1 MGFEQRHSGYERSIN
16 MASLSIVPWFGRL
29 TQRVRRPDWL
39 RERPDL
45 HTLGVNPARLP
56 PFVQECAV
64 ALRYL
69 DLLSPL
75 AWDRF
80 PERNL
85 VWQPTPIPYAALAAA
100 CLIKLDQQLVSMGRL
115 RQYLVEQPALLW
127 LCGFPFQAAPSQP
140 CGFDPDASLPTAR
153 HLTRMLRE
161 LPDVAL
167 QFLLDSSVTLLQTEL
182 AACGVRLGE
191 CIAMDTKHVI
201 AWVKENNPKTYVS
214 NRYDKTQQPTGD
226 PDCKLGCKRRHNQR
240 APGTDGQAAPPTP
253 IHNPHPAKTVEVGEF
268 YWGYA
273 SGVVAT
279 KVPDW
284 GEFVLA
290 ELTQPFNQPDVAYFQ
305 PLMTATERRLGF
317 RPPYAAFDAA
327 FDAFYIYEY
336 FDQPLTQAPDATRGF
351 AAVPF
356 SERGGHKLR
365 FDAEGQPLCQ
375 ADLTMPLRYT
385 FRNKTTRVEHERG
398 RYVCPLLWPEKSA
411 DPCPIAHKQ
420 WAKGGCTTTIATSV
434 GARLRYQLDRD
445 SQTYKD
451 VYKQRTATERINSQA
466 VELGI
471 ERPRLRNGQ
480 AVAHLNTLIYILINL
495 RTLQRIRQR
504 KAHRIGEPSENA

>member
-1 MGFEQRHSGYERSIN
+1 
-16 MASLSIVPWFGRL
+16 MASTPIVAWFGRL
-29 TQRVRRPDWL
+29 TQIVRPANRSQA
-39 RERPDL
+39 RPDL
-45 HTLGVNPARLP
+45 HTLGADSALLP
-56 PFVQECAV
+56 PFVQDSAV

-85 VWQPTPIPYAALAAA
+85 AWQPPPIPYAALAAA

-115 RQYLVEQPALLW
+115 RQYLVEHPAVLW
-127 LCGFPFQAAPSQP
+127 LCGFPVQPAPGQP

-161 LPDVAL
+161 LPDAAL
-167 QFLLDSSVTLLQTEL
+167 QFLLASSVTLLRAEL
-182 AACGVRLGE
+182 ATNGVRLGE
-191 CIAMDTKHVI
+191 CISMDTKHII
-201 AWVKENNPKTYVS
+201 AWVKENNPKAYVS
-214 NRYDKTQQPTGD
+214 HRYDKTQQPAGD

-240 APGTDGQAAPPTP
+240 APGTAGQATPPTP
-253 IHNPHPAKTVEVGEF
+253 THNPRAANTIAVGEF

-290 ELTQPFNQPDVAYFQ
+290 ELTQPFNQPDVSYFQ
-305 PLMTATERRLGF
+305 PLMTATEQRLGF

-336 FDQPLTQAPDATRGF
+336 FDQPLAPAPDALHGF

-365 FDAEGQPLCQ
+365 FDSEGRPLCQ
-375 ADLTMPLRYT
+375 ADLAMPLRYT
-385 FRNKTTRVEHERG
+385 FRNKSTRVEHERA
-398 RYVCPLLWPEKSA
+398 RYVCPLRWPEATAAS
-411 DPCPIAHKQ
+411 CPVAHKQ
-420 WAKGGCTTTIATSV
+420 WAKGGCTTTIPTSV

-445 SQTYKD
+445 SQAYKD

-495 RTLQRIRQR
+495 RALQRIRQR
-504 KAHRIGEPSENA
+504 KANGGGEPAESA

>member
-1 MGFEQRHSGYERSIN
+1 MGFEQRHSGHERNIN
-16 MASLSIVPWFGRL
+16 MASIPIVPWFGRL
-29 TQRVRRPDWL
+29 TQRIRRPDWL
-39 RERPDL
+39 RARPDL
-45 HTLGVNPARLP
+45 HTLGVNPAWLP
-56 PFVQECAV
+56 PFVQESAV

-85 VWQPTPIPYAALAAA
+85 AWQPTPIPYAALAAA

-115 RQYLVEQPALLW
+115 RQYLVEHPALIW
-127 LCGFPFQAAPSQP
+127 LCGFPLQAAPDRP

-161 LPDVAL
+161 LPDATL
-167 QFLLDSSVTLLQTEL
+167 QFLLASSVTLLQAEL

-191 CIAMDTKHVI
+191 CIAMDTKHII

-240 APGTDGQAAPPTP
+240 ALGTDSQAAPPTP
-253 IHNPHPAKTVEVGEF
+253 THNPHPAKTVEVGEF

-305 PLMTATERRLGF
+305 PLMTATEQRLGF

-336 FDQPLTQAPDATRGF
+336 FDQPLTPAPDAPRGF

-365 FDAEGQPLCQ
+365 FDPEGRPLCQ
-375 ADLTMPLRYT
+375 ADLAMPLRYT

-398 RYVCPLLWPEKSA
+398 RYVCPLLWPAKSA

-445 SQTYKD
+445 SQAYKD
-451 VYKQRTATERINSQA
+451 VYRQRTATERINSQA
-466 VELGI
+466 VALGI

-504 KAHRIGEPSENA
+504 KANRVDEPPENT

>member
-1 MGFEQRHSGYERSIN
+1 
-16 MASLSIVPWFGRL
+16 MASTPIVAWFGRF
-29 TQRVRRPDWL
+29 TQRVRRSDWL
-39 RERPDL
+39 LARPDL
-45 HTLGVNPARLP
+45 HTLGANPVLLP
-56 PFVQECAV
+56 PFVRESAV

-85 VWQPTPIPYAALAAA
+85 AWQPTPIPYAALAAA
-100 CLIKLDQQLVSMGRL
+100 CLVKLDQQLVSMGRL
-115 RQYLVEQPALLW
+115 RQYLVEHPALLW
-127 LCGFPFQAAPSQP
+127 LCGFPLQPAPGRP

-161 LPDVAL
+161 LPDAGL
-167 QFLLDSSVTLLQTEL
+167 QFLLASSVTLLRAEL
-182 AACGVRLGE
+182 ATNSVRLGE
-191 CIAMDTKHVI
+191 CISMDTKHII
-201 AWVKENNPKTYVS
+201 AWVKENNPKAYVS
-214 NRYDKTQQPTGD
+214 HRYDKTQQPKGD

-253 IHNPHPAKTVEVGEF
+253 AHNPRPAATIAVGEF

-290 ELTQPFNQPDVAYFQ
+290 ELTQPFNQPDVSYFQ
-305 PLMTATERRLGF
+305 PLMTATEQRLGF

-336 FDQPLTQAPDATRGF
+336 FDQPLTEAADAARGF

-356 SERGGHKLR
+356 SARGGHKLR
-365 FDAEGQPLCQ
+365 FDAEGRPLCQ

-385 FRNKTTRVEHERG
+385 FRNKTTRVEHERA
-398 RYVCPLLWPEKSA
+398 RYVCPLRWPEPTA
-411 DPCPIAHKQ
+411 AACPVAHKQ
-420 WAKGGCTTTIATSV
+420 WAKGGCTTTIPTSV

-445 SQTYKD
+445 SQAYKD

-495 RTLQRIRQR
+495 RALQRIRQR
-504 KAHRIGEPSENA
+504 KANGGGEPAESA

>member
-1 MGFEQRHSGYERSIN
+1 MVST
-16 MASLSIVPWFGRL
+16 SIVAWFGRL
-29 TQRVRRPDWL
+29 TQIVRPAKRPPP
-39 RERPDL
+39 RPDL
-45 HTLGVNPARLP
+45 HTLGANPALLP
-56 PFVQECAV
+56 PFVQTSAV
-64 ALRYL
+64 AQRYL

-75 AWDRF
+75 AWERF

-85 VWQPTPIPYAALAAA
+85 AWQPPPVPYAALVAA

-127 LCGFPFQAAPSQP
+127 LCGFPLQTAPGYP
-140 CGFDPDASLPTAR
+140 CDFDPDASLPTAR

-161 LPDVAL
+161 VPDTTL
-167 QFLLDSSVTLLQTEL
+167 QFLLDSSVTLLRAEL
-182 AACGVRLGE
+182 ATCGVQLGA
-191 CIAMDTKHVI
+191 CISMDTKHII
-201 AWVKENNPKTYVS
+201 AWVKENNPKAYVS
-214 NRYDKTQQPTGD
+214 QRYDKTQQPAGD

-240 APGTDGQAAPPTP
+240 APSTDGQVAPPTP
-253 IHNPHPAKTVEVGEF
+253 HHNPRPAKTVEVGEF

-279 KVPDW
+279 KVPGW

-290 ELTQPFNQPDVAYFQ
+290 ELTQPFNQPDVSYFQ
-305 PLMTATERRLGF
+305 PLMTATEQRLGF
-317 RPPYAAFDAA
+317 RPAYTAFDAA

-336 FDQPLTQAPDATRGF
+336 FDQPLIPEPEAAHGF

-365 FDAEGQPLCQ
+365 FDAEGRPLCQ
-375 ADLTMPLRYT
+375 ADLAMPLRYT

-398 RYVCPLLWPEKSA
+398 RYVCPLLWPTKTAEA
-411 DPCPIAHKQ
+411 CPMAHKQ
-420 WAKGGCTTTIATSV
+420 WPKGGCTTTIATSA
-434 GARLRYQLDRD
+434 GARIRYQLDRE
-445 SQTYKD
+445 SQAYKD

-466 VELGI
+466 VDLGI

-480 AVAHLNTLIYILINL
+480 AVAHLNTLIYIIRHNL
-495 RTLQRIRQR
+495 SSGRTCQVW
-504 KAHRIGEPSENA
+504 

>member
-1 MGFEQRHSGYERSIN
+1 
-16 MASLSIVPWFGRL
+16 MASTSIVAWFGRL
-29 TQRVRRPDWL
+29 TQIVRPAKRPSF
-39 RERPDL
+39 RPDL
-45 HTLGVNPARLP
+45 HTLGANPTLLP
-56 PFVQECAV
+56 PFVQDSAV
-64 ALRYL
+64 ARRYL

-75 AWDRF
+75 AWDHF

-85 VWQPTPIPYAALAAA
+85 AWQPAPVPYAALVAA

-115 RQYLVEQPALLW
+115 RQYLVDQPALLW
-127 LCGFPFQAAPSQP
+127 LCGFPLQVVPRQP

-153 HLTRMLRE
+153 HLPRMLRE
-161 LPDVAL
+161 LPDGPL
-167 QFLLDSSVTLLQTEL
+167 QFLLDSSVTLLRAEL
-182 AACGVRLGE
+182 ATGSVRLGE
-191 CIAMDTKHVI
+191 CIAMDTKHII
-201 AWVKENNPKTYVS
+201 AWVKENNPKAYVS
-214 NRYDKTQQPTGD
+214 HRYDKTQQPAGD

-240 APGTDGQAAPPTP
+240 APGTDGQATPPTP
-253 IHNPHPAKTVEVGEF
+253 THNARPAGTIAVGEF

-305 PLMTATERRLGF
+305 PLMTATEQRLGF

-336 FDQPLTQAPDATRGF
+336 FDQPLTADPEAVHGF

-365 FDAEGQPLCQ
+365 FDSEGRPLCQ

-385 FRNKTTRVEHERG
+385 FRNKTTRIEHERG
-398 RYVCPLLWPEKSA
+398 RYVCPLLWPEKTA
-411 DPCPIAHKQ
+411 EACPVAHKQ
-420 WAKGGCTTTIATSV
+420 WPKGGCTTTIPTSV
-434 GARLRYQLDRD
+434 GARIRYQLDRD
-445 SQTYKD
+445 SQAYKD

-480 AVAHLNTLIYILINL
+480 AIARLNTLIYILINL
-495 RTLQRIRQR
+495 RALQRIRQR
-504 KAHRIGEPSENA
+504 KANGAALALENT

>member
-1 MGFEQRHSGYERSIN
+1 M
-16 MASLSIVPWFGRL
+16 
-29 TQRVRRPDWL
+29 
-39 RERPDL
+39 
-45 HTLGVNPARLP
+45 
-56 PFVQECAV
+56 QESAV

-85 VWQPTPIPYAALAAA
+85 AWQPTPIPYAALAAA
-100 CLIKLDQQLVSMGRL
+100 CLVKLDQQLVSMGRL
-115 RQYLVEQPALLW
+115 RQYLVEHPALLW
-127 LCGFPFQAAPSQP
+127 LCGFPLQPAPGQP

-161 LPDVAL
+161 LPDAAL
-167 QFLLDSSVTLLQTEL
+167 QFLLASSVTLLRAEL
-182 AACGVRLGE
+182 ATNGVRLGE
-191 CIAMDTKHVI
+191 CISMDTKHII
-201 AWVKENNPKTYVS
+201 AWVKENNPKAYVS
-214 NRYDKTQQPTGD
+214 HRYDKTQQPAGD

-240 APGTDGQAAPPTP
+240 APGTAGQAAPPTP
-253 IHNPHPAKTVEVGEF
+253 THNPRPANTIAVGEF

-290 ELTQPFNQPDVAYFQ
+290 ELTQPFNQPDVSYFQ
-305 PLMTATERRLGF
+305 PLMTATEQRLGF

-336 FDQPLTQAPDATRGF
+336 FDQPLTQAPDAAHGF

-365 FDAEGQPLCQ
+365 FDSEGRPLCQ
-375 ADLTMPLRYT
+375 ADLAMPLRYT
-385 FRNKTTRVEHERG
+385 FRNKTTRVEHERA
-398 RYVCPLLWPEKSA
+398 RYVCPLRWPEQTA
-411 DPCPIAHKQ
+411 EACPVAHKQ
-420 WAKGGCTTTIATSV
+420 WAKGGCTTTIPTSV

-445 SQTYKD
+445 SQAYKD

-495 RTLQRIRQR
+495 RALQRIRQR
-504 KAHRIGEPSENA
+504 KANGTGEPTENA